1 MKPRIQENWTKRTQT
16 GELWDKLKESNNNVC
31 VIGILMGGRFEKIPK
46 NFLNLMKITNL
57 QIQKLNKHQEK

>member
-31 VIGILMGGRFEKIPK
+31 VIGILMGGDLKKYLKI
-46 NFLNLMKITNL
+46 F
-57 QIQKLNKHQEK
+57 